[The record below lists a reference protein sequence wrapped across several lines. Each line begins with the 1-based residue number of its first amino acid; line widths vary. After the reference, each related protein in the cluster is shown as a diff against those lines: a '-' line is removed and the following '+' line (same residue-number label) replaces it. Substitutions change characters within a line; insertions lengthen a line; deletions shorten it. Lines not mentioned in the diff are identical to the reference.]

1 MLFLPVNAELQ
12 GETIG
17 FTEKPDWLELQVTR
31 ERGPQ
36 RETVTEVQ
44 PCLLAA
50 FGGCFLLKVDRLL
63 EQGNPALCDQ
73 LVKKTV
79 PSWF

>member
-1 MLFLPVNAELQ
+1 MSAELQ

-17 FTEKPDWLELQVTR
+17 FTEKPERLELQVTR
-31 ERGPQ
+31 VRGPQ
-36 RETVTEVQ
+36 REIVTEGQ
-44 PCLLAA
+44 LCFLAT
-50 FGGCFLLKVDRLL
+50 FGGCFLLKVDHLL

-73 LVKKTV
+73 LVKKTI